1 MSTPLSTEC
10 QTCRYISSF
19 ALFGL
24 SLYLL
29 RVRATL
35 PIYKQKWSFG
45 MMQPVITTQKFT
57 EKEFANRKMLL
68 TGLAGI
74 VGGAGIVR
82 LMSGEVV
89 PTKEN
94 MTEV

>member
-1 MSTPLSTEC
+1 
-10 QTCRYISSF
+10 
-19 ALFGL
+19 
-24 SLYLL
+24 
-29 RVRATL
+29 
-35 PIYKQKWSFG
+35 